1 VTFAVATSET
11 AAVAGVLTAAFSG
24 DPMMVWLF
32 PDRATHVAALG
43 TWWRYLTERRPPDAE
58 LWMTDDGASAA
69 LWQAPRIDEPP
80 PDDRNSAGSGESR
93 SRPSELLD
101 VDEDRDR
108 FVEGEDRDPF
118 IEGED
123 RDRFIEGEDRDRFV
137 EGEDRDPFIEMVGG
151 LVGDRLPIVL
161 DMFARLRDAHPAEL
175 HWYLPAVG
183 TIPAMQGRGS
193 GRRVLMP
200 VLDRC
205 DSDGLPAYLESSNP
219 RNVPFYLRL
228 GFEVTGD
235 ITTADGGA
243 TLTGMWRRPR

>member
-1 VTFAVATSET
+1 MTFAVATSET

-101 VDEDRDR
+101 VD
-108 FVEGEDRDPF
+108 
-118 IEGED
+118 
-123 RDRFIEGEDRDRFV
+123 EDRDRFV

>member
-1 VTFAVATSET
+1 MTVAAATSET
-11 AAVAGVLTAAFSG
+11 GAVAGVLTAAFTG
-24 DPMMVWLF
+24 DPMMTWLF
-32 PDRATHVAALG
+32 PDPATHVAALG
-43 TWWRYLTERRPPDAE
+43 TWWRYLTEHRPPDAE

-69 LWQAPRIDEPP
+69 LWQPPRLDVSP
-80 PDDRNSAGSGESR
+80 PDGRNSAGSGESR
-93 SRPSELLD
+93 SRPSEQLD
-101 VDEDRDR
+101 VDEDL
-108 FVEGEDRDPF
+108 DPF
-118 IEGED
+118 IA
-123 RDRFIEGEDRDRFV
+123 
-137 EGEDRDPFIEMVGG
+137 MVGG

-161 DMFARLRDAHPAEL
+161 DMFGRLRDAHPPEL

-183 TIPAMQGRGS
+183 TSPAMQGRGS
-193 GRRVLMP
+193 GRQVLMP

-205 DSDGLPAYLESSNP
+205 DSEGLPAYLESSNP